1 LNRAST
7 PDARTGGHK
16 PEKLPY
22 KKEGLAVLSR
32 PHVRGGVN
40 TLFFYKGA
48 RTLLETGGVD
58 AVSQLSAFLKSS
70 IGRKAL
76 MAVTGLLLI
85 GFLITHVSANMLLLF
100 DHDAFNS
107 YSHKLIS
114 NPLIYIAEIGLLG
127 LFVAHLA
134 AGILTELGN
143 RKARPIAYG
152 AKQNAGGT
160 SRKSLASSTMIFS
173 GVLALLFVPLHIW
186 GFKFGAYYDSATHPG
201 TRDLARLVVEEFQNP
216 FLVGWYVFAMVILGF
231 HAFHGIGSAF
241 ESLGVSLNQRAWL
254 KNGGRALAL
263 LIFAGF
269 TIIPIGIHFFMGG
282 AS

>member
-1 LNRAST
+1 M
-7 PDARTGGHK
+7 
-16 PEKLPY
+16 
-22 KKEGLAVLSR
+22 
-32 PHVRGGVN
+32 
-40 TLFFYKGA
+40 
-48 RTLLETGGVD
+48 
-58 AVSQLSAFLKSS
+58 SQLSAFFRSS

-85 GFLITHVSANMLLLF
+85 GFLIAHVSANMLLLF
-100 DHDAFNS
+100 DHDAFNA
-107 YSHKLIS
+107 YSHKLVT
-114 NPLIYIAEIGLLG
+114 NPLIYVAELGLLV

-134 AGILTELGN
+134 AGILTERGN
-143 RKARPIAYG
+143 RKARPVGYG
-152 AKQNAGGT
+152 MRQNAGGT

-186 GFKFGAYYDSATHPG
+186 GFKFGTYYESTTHPG

-216 FLVGWYVFAMVILGF
+216 FVVGWYVFAMVVLGF
-231 HAFHGIGSAF
+231 HAFHGIGSAL
-241 ESLGVSLNQRAWL
+241 ESLGVTLNQRNWL
-254 KNGGRALAL
+254 KLGGRTLAL